1 MINDPEK
8 GGSETNP
15 LLLLPAHLQTNYS
28 QDSLLNRN
36 IPSSRLTSGIG
47 IGTGS
52 GSGSGSRTG
61 PAKWGATPEVRKGW
75 AQQKSNARDLEVN
88 SLPISA
94 PLSLEIRLDG
104 ETDTDSKVNNIQRT
118 AFACFSKLPG
128 FLIAITL
135 NLFLSMSFG
144 AAFFPQHWQDNFPAA
159 IPRSAL
165 GVQMFLF
172 STLICQVTMTTLSE
186 FPEAMG

>member
-15 LLLLPAHLQTNYS
+15 LLYLPTNLKTNYS
-28 QDSLLNRN
+28 QDSLPSRN
-36 IPSSRLTSGIG
+36 VSSSRLTTAIASVSGPEIG
-47 IGTGS
+47 
-52 GSGSGSRTG
+52 
-61 PAKWGATPEVRKGW
+61 WGATPEVRKGW
-75 AQQKSNARDLEVN
+75 ALQKSNARDLEVN

-94 PLSLEIRLDG
+94 PLSLEIRLDK
-104 ETDTDSKVNNIQRT
+104 EIDTDSNVNSIQQT
-118 AFACFSKLPG
+118 AFSFFSKLPG

-144 AAFFPQHWQDNFPAA
+144 AAFFPQHWQDNFPIG

-172 STLICQVTMTTLSE
+172 STLTCQITMTALSD
-186 FPEAMG
+186 FPAAMG